1 MMSLDSLEQ
10 GEIASANM
18 LFDYPGMLFKNL
30 EAFQGEVFYRPA
42 LTSRNQEVKIARGQI
57 IKQARHVER
66 FSELVRGA
74 IDRKADTVVGP
85 RLRVHPQPDFE
96 LLGITSPEARKRF
109 ISQAKRW
116 FNNWAYD
123 DRKLCD
129 AEGDHD
135 FGGLMWLACRNV
147 EGPDGETF
155 GVIEYDED
163 RRQEYHTRWATCVTV
178 IDPDRVQTPPQKAGD
193 DTVFEGKQLDRRGR
207 MTGAWIRVRHPSEA
221 GQAPNDYVFVPRETE
236 YGRPFLWHYFVK
248 TRGGQ
253 KRGISSLV
261 TILRRTG
268 MLDAFD
274 TAYVGAAAINAELAT
289 YIKTRSSPQVMSEQL
304 ALAPAKTDPDAV
316 WGLFSHK
323 VDFYGKTKL
332 RIGRGGQ
339 RLAVLAPDDEV
350 AMTAVNRANAD
361 PTPFRNGIIRE
372 IASAT
377 GNPFAATAQNYSEAN
392 YSSER
397 ANKLDTWLGIT
408 RQRTHFAASPP
419 TLVYS
424 AVIEEAI
431 ALGLIEMD
439 PDWPPF
445 AENRAA
451 YCACTWTGP
460 GMGWIDPQKE
470 AGAWRDLL
478 SMKVTSRQRI
488 AAERGDDI
496 LEIMDE
502 LAMEEQEAQ
511 ARGLDLAV
519 TPPTY
524 TPPPTDPQPDPRP
537 GQGNNSGA

>member
-1 MMSLDSLEQ
+1 MSFDGLEQ
-10 GEIASANM
+10 GEIVGPNM
-18 LFDYPGMLFKNL
+18 LLDYPGVMFKNL

-42 LTSRNQEVKIARGQI
+42 LTSRNQEVKIARNQI
-57 IKQARHVER
+57 VKQARHVER
-66 FSELVRGA
+66 FSELVRGG
-74 IDRKADTVVGP
+74 IDRQTDTVVGP

-96 LLGITSPEARKRF
+96 LLGIADSEKRKRF

-129 AEGDHD
+129 AEGDYD
-135 FGGLMWLACRNV
+135 FGGLMWLAYRNV
-147 EGPDGETF
+147 EGPDAETF
-155 GVIEYDED
+155 GHIDYDED
-163 RRQEYHTRWATCVTV
+163 RRAEYATRWATCVTV

-207 MTGAWIRVRHPSEA
+207 MTGAWIRTRHPSES
-221 GQAPNDYVFVPRETE
+221 GPTPNDYVFVPRETS
-236 YGRPFLWHYFVK
+236 YGRPLLWHYFVK

-253 KRGISSLV
+253 KRGLSPLV
-261 TILRRTG
+261 TILRRTS

-274 TAYVGAAAINAELAT
+274 TSYVAAAAINSEMAT
-289 YIKTRSSPQVMSEQL
+289 YIKTRSSPQAISES
-304 ALAPAKTDPDAV
+304 LAPAVTDPEAV
-316 WGLFSHK
+316 WGLFSQK
-323 VDFYGKTKL
+323 VDFYGKNKL
-332 RIGRGGQ
+332 RIGRSGQ
-339 RLAVLAPDDEV
+339 KLAVLAPDDEV

-397 ANKLDTWLGIT
+397 ANKLDVWLGVT
-408 RQRTHFAASPP
+408 RKRTHFTASPP

-451 YCACTWTGP
+451 YCACAWTGP
-460 GMGWIDPQKE
+460 GMGWIDPEKE
-470 AGAWRDLL
+470 SNAWKNLL
-478 SMKVTSRQRI
+478 EMRVTSRQRI

-496 LEIMDE
+496 FEIMDE
-502 LAMEEQEAQ
+502 LAMEEAEAE
-511 ARGLDLAV
+511 ARGLELEPLMPGQPGGQQPGNDPA
-519 TPPTY
+519 PNDPAQ
-524 TPPPTDPQPDPRP
+524 PQPEGD
-537 GQGNNSGA
+537 